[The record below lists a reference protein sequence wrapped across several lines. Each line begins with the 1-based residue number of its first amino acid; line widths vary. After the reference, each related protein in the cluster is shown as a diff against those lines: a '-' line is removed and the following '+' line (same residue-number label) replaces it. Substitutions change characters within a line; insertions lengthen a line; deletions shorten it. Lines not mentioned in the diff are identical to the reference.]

1 MAIVLS
7 IIILIWLTVVTVQLV
22 AIRRYITDA
31 QEIKERGVPTGD
43 FNNKGVHE
51 SRVNSG

>member
-1 MAIVLS
+1 MAIILS

-31 QEIKERGVPTGD
+31 QEIKERGVP
-43 FNNKGVHE
+43 NGVTDNQNVPRT
-51 SRVNSG
+51 RVDS